1 MMRIPGIRGRRLES
15 AEKVK
20 KELGLTLLAEL
31 PPPTKGAAMLA
42 AAYTHL
48 LQETLLRVAPGEA
61 QRTTLAVTST
71 REREGRTAVA
81 ANLAIAAAR
90 AGRSVLLVD
99 AEVRN
104 PQLHLIFGGDFARST
119 PGLVDLLAGA
129 VSSPSE
135 VLLDTS
141 VPGVRLLPIGDVE
154 QHNAAELFSSPRLE
168 RFIRSIAPRLADLVI
183 FDTPHVRSDEP
194 GRYVLTHVDG
204 VLFTVGLGETEA
216 GAARKAL
223 SILERNQVTVLG
235 GVFMTSGDYP
245 QSMSVALPEIT
256 LQKLEE
262 DAEIQGVL
270 SPITLGEPI
279 KVMPFTAPN
288 DDSAASEN
296 EADGIS
302 MNVATA
308 LKKDDDNSVVPAS
321 GFGVEDL
328 EAVLQGWRRRDGAA
342 APEVAE
348 APESTAFAMPL
359 PPMFEAPTQ
368 LEDSSQENA
377 PAGVAFPMGG
387 LVGNGAGIPI
397 GIPFLSVD
405 TNQDEPQES
414 TLEKP
419 LLTLVESDREYEE
432 AQELDESQELAEVPL
447 LEVPVLDEIPA
458 TEILAAEVEEPVFND
473 ESEAVSAPVIPA
485 FPVPIM
491 AVETSVVLPTPE
503 PASVVVAVAQPVVVE
518 PIAVEPVAP
527 VSYAP
532 TPAPSWP
539 AAPIVVA
546 PAPPIAVVA
555 APVFVAPEPIT
566 SPAFPSPQTFAPV
579 VTAPPAPAAA
589 SLAPLASRAAL
600 DMQIDM
606 FQTGPGEMTMR
617 AATSNA
623 PAVGYPPISLELAMA
638 MNAMRGMRAITPS
651 STGGVDQPRIALEA
665 VSTDAPDATRMR
677 MVVGSTHEP
686 SLEVVVHNGAGISVR
701 TGTGH
706 EQPAVKLDS
715 QNLPD
720 GGTITRATLYPARG
734 GQELVLELRREPI
747 NDGFTDARW
756 RNRLSLFA

>member
-1 MMRIPGIRGRRLES
+1 MMRIPGIRARRLES

-71 REREGRTAVA
+71 RQREGRTAVA

-99 AEVRN
+99 TEVRN
-104 PQLHLIFGGDFARST
+104 PQLHRIFGGDFAIST

-204 VLFTVGLGETEA
+204 VLFTVGLGETEV

-223 SILERNQVTVLG
+223 GILERNQVTVLG

-270 SPITLGEPI
+270 SPIALGEPI

-348 APESTAFAMPL
+348 APEPTAFAMPL

-368 LEDSSQENA
+368 FETSSHEDA
-377 PAGVAFPMGG
+377 PAGITFPMGE
-387 LVGNGAGIPI
+387 LVGGGAGIPI

-419 LLTLVESDREYEE
+419 LLTLVESNSEYEE
-432 AQELDESQELAEVPL
+432 AQELDGSQELAEVPV
-447 LEVPVLDEIPA
+447 LEEIPA

-473 ESEAVSAPVIPA
+473 ESEAESAPVIPA

-491 AVETSVVLPTPE
+491 AVETPVVLPTPE
-503 PASVVVAVAQPVVVE
+503 PAPVVVAVVQPVVVE
-518 PIAVEPVAP
+518 PIAVVPVAP
-527 VSYAP
+527 ASYAP

-539 AAPIVVA
+539 AAPVVVA
-546 PAPPIAVVA
+546 PAPPVAVVT
-555 APVFVAPEPIT
+555 APVFVAPEPIAA
-566 SPAFPSPQTFAPV
+566 PAFPSAQTFAPV
-579 VTAPPAPAAA
+579 ITAPPTPAAT
-589 SLAPLASRAAL
+589 SLAPLANRAAL

-706 EQPAVKLDS
+706 EQPVVKLDS

-734 GQELVLELRREPI
+734 GQELVLELRREPV

-756 RNRLSLFA
+756 RSRLSLFA

>member
-99 AEVRN
+99 TEVRN

-154 QHNAAELFSSPRLE
+154 EHNAAELFSSPRLE

-204 VLFTVGLGETEA
+204 VLFTVGLGETEV

-245 QSMSVALPEIT
+245 QSMAVALPEIT

-262 DAEIQGVL
+262 DTEIQGVL
-270 SPITLGEPI
+270 APIALGEPI

-288 DDSAASEN
+288 DDSTASEN

-342 APEVAE
+342 APDVAE
-348 APESTAFAMPL
+348 ASEPTVFAMPL

-368 LEDSSQENA
+368 FEASSHKVA
-377 PAGVAFPMGG
+377 PAGVAFPIGEV
-387 LVGNGAGIPI
+387 VGEGTGIPI

-419 LLTLVESDREYEE
+419 LLTLVESDSEYEE
-432 AQELDESQELAEVPL
+432 VQV
-447 LEVPVLDEIPA
+447 
-458 TEILAAEVEEPVFND
+458 AEVEEPVYND
-473 ESEAVSAPVIPA
+473 ESEAVAAPVIPA

-491 AVETSVVLPTPE
+491 AVETPVLSTPE
-503 PASVVVAVAQPVVVE
+503 PAPVVVAVAQPIVVE
-518 PIAVEPVAP
+518 PIAVAPVAP

-546 PAPPIAVVA
+546 PAPPVAVVT
-555 APVFVAPEPIT
+555 APVFVAPEPIAA
-566 SPAFPSPQTFAPV
+566 PAFPSAQTFAPV
-579 VTAPPAPAAA
+579 VAAPTAPTAA
-589 SLAPLASRAAL
+589 SLAPLANRAAL

-734 GQELVLELRREPI
+734 GQELVLELRREPV